1 MNGLVV
7 TEIRSERGDMRII
20 VTGGGGF
27 LGRLLIKELQEEGA
41 DDVVAIDVVETSI
54 PGVKT
59 LQGDLAHDQLLP
71 GLLEDGP
78 CTIFHLAS
86 VVSAGAEA
94 DWEHAVD
101 QNIGGM
107 LQLLEACR
115 RSTHVH
121 KVVFASTLA
130 VFGGAT
136 AGAEVGDFVKQTPAG
151 TYGTTKAIGEL
162 LINDATR
169 KGHIDGRSARLP
181 TVIVRPGA
189 PNAAASGFASGLFRE
204 PLAGLESVVPVSEE
218 TIMVVGSAQNTA
230 TCIRLVAELESD
242 RLGHDRAV
250 GVPGLSATVGEML
263 EVLEKVGGPEAR
275 ALVKLE
281 YDAATDELVQSW
293 PAQLDDVRGRELGL
307 PGDPDLESM
316 VRSYVEMV
324 NQ

>member
-1 MNGLVV
+1 
-7 TEIRSERGDMRII
+7 MRII

-27 LGRLLIKELQEEGA
+27 LGRLLIEGLQEEGA
-41 DDVVAIDVVETSI
+41 DDIVAIDVVETTI
-54 PGVKT
+54 PGCRVV
-59 LQGDLAHDQLLP
+59 QADLAHDPILPDLLK
-71 GLLEDGP
+71 DGP

-94 DWEHAVD
+94 DWEHAID
-101 QNIGGM
+101 QNLGGM

-115 RSTHVH
+115 HSGHVH

-136 AGAEVGDFVKQTPAG
+136 AGGEVGDFVKQTPSG
-151 TYGTTKAIGEL
+151 TYGTTKAMGEL

-189 PNAAASGFASGLFRE
+189 PNAAASGFASGMFRE
-204 PLAGLESVVPVSEE
+204 PLAGVQSVVPVSEE
-218 TIMVVGSAQNTA
+218 TIMVLGSAQNTA
-230 TCIRLVAELESD
+230 TCIRLVSEIDGE

-250 GVPGLSATVGEML
+250 GVPGLSATVSEML
-263 EVLEKVGGPEAR
+263 DVLEKVGGPEAR
-275 ALVKLE
+275 SLVKLD
-281 YDAATDELVQSW
+281 YDAAVDELVQSW
-293 PAQLDDVRGRELGL
+293 PARLDDARGRELGL
-307 PGDPDLESM
+307 PADPNLESM
-316 VRSYVEMV
+316 VQAYMEMV

>member
-1 MNGLVV
+1 
-7 TEIRSERGDMRII
+7 MRVI
-20 VTGGGGF
+20 VTGGAGF
-27 LGRLLIKELQEEGA
+27 LGRLLIQGLQEEGIEDIIA
-41 DDVVAIDVVETSI
+41 VDVVSAEI
-54 PGVKT
+54 PGCEVV
-59 LQGDLAHDQLLP
+59 QADLAHDQILAELLT
-71 GLLEDGP
+71 EKA

-115 RSTHVH
+115 QSEHFH

-130 VFGGAT
+130 VFGGHT
-136 AGAEVGDFVKQTPAG
+136 AGGEVGDFVKQTPSG

-189 PNAAASGFASGLFRE
+189 PNAAASGFASGMFRE
-204 PLAGLESVVPVSEE
+204 PLAGLPSIVPVSEK
-218 TIMVVGSAQNTA
+218 TVMVVGSAQNTA
-230 TCIRLVAELESD
+230 RGIRMLAEIDGSL
-242 RLGHDRAV
+242 LGHDRAV
-250 GVPGLSATVGEML
+250 GIPGLSATVAEML
-263 EVLEKVGGPEAR
+263 EVLEVVGGPEAR
-275 ALVKLE
+275 ALVSLE

-293 PAQLDDVRGRELGL
+293 PAQLDDRRGRELGL
-307 PGDPDLESM
+307 PADPNLESM
-316 VRSYVEMV
+316 VREYVEMT
-324 NQ
+324 NR